1 MAEGLRP
8 RAEAGGGGPLP
19 GHQDDHPCPP
29 TRPTDAHP
37 VLIPIDC
44 GDGFTEAFYACPE
57 SYLDPAVRRAESA
70 WTFLEPGV
78 EERAMTEL
86 AADLPS

>member
-1 MAEGLRP
+1 M
-8 RAEAGGGGPLP
+8 
-19 GHQDDHPCPP
+19 
-29 TRPTDAHP
+29 
-37 VLIPIDC
+37 LIPIDC

-86 AADLPS
+86 AADLAS